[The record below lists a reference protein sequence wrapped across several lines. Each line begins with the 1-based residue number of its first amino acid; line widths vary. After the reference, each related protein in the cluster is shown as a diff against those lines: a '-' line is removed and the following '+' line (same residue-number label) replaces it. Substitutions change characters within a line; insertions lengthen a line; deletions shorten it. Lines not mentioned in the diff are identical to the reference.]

1 MYCHNVIKALKTP
14 MQKKSHM
21 VAKKVLCN
29 DSAPKSVSAL
39 QRGGLHQPEKKYP
52 DSAST
57 LCAWLFLWIHSPG
70 IGPYFY
76 SPSLSVYWWV
86 SGEGDGALHM
96 HMGLPSLGM
105 AARLEVIY
113 GLLQVM
119 FHHWLFFPHQILHH
133 QPMNIFFGHLLT
145 PQWIDILSS
154 SIFFC
159 LKLLILSVYT
169 ESEMYCY
176 RKPQQI
182 YS

>member
-1 MYCHNVIKALKTP
+1 
-14 MQKKSHM
+14 M
-21 VAKKVLCN
+21 VAIKVLCN
-29 DSAPKSVSAL
+29 DSANKSVYAPERWPTSAWEEISRL
-39 QRGGLHQPEKKYP
+39 CFFSV
-52 DSAST
+52 DMT
-57 LCAWLFLWIHSPG
+57 LPLNSFSWGWAQFLPL
-70 IGPYFY
+70 
-76 SPSLSVYWWV
+76 SLSVYCGV
-86 SGEGDGALHM
+86 IGEGNGALHR